1 VSQHA
6 ERAYTI
12 LSPSFTARSHGE
24 IPKRSSQISI
34 PSPPSE
40 KMNYNVHNVRALS
53 DDVQEPKHVESE
65 KVADGLHRMRKILEE
80 EKQQHKVPFYYVDPA
95 QIAAT
100 PHSEGNIRVSK
111 ARYTHFVER

>member
-1 VSQHA
+1 
-6 ERAYTI
+6 
-12 LSPSFTARSHGE
+12 
-24 IPKRSSQISI
+24 
-34 PSPPSE
+34 
-40 KMNYNVHNVRALS
+40 MNYNVHNVRAIS
-53 DDVQEPKHVESE
+53 DDIQDTKHGESD